1 MIQFEL
7 ERVES
12 AVRGWGLKQVWRES
26 VGDHEL
32 PQHRKKGV
40 TQNLFAILVALA
52 C

>member
-26 VGDHEL
+26 VGEL

-40 TQNLFAILVALA
+40 TQNLFAILIALA